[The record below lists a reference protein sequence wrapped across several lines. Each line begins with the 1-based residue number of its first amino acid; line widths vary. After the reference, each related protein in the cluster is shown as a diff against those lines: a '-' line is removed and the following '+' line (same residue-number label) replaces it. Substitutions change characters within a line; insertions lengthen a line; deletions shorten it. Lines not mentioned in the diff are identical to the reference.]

1 MRPLDE
7 LLTQTSLFAQ
17 LSAADRVQLA
27 RRAISRE
34 YQRGEFIAHYGDAW
48 PYLLLMEDGTVD
60 LLRESEEGRNLIVA
74 TLAPGD
80 VFWGLAF
87 FFEDAPCVITLQA
100 RDATCLY
107 LWSRDTLLP
116 FLLENGKAS
125 WELCRL
131 LVRRMQ
137 RASEIL
143 GELAFQPVVSRVARL
158 LLDHFKDADGDR
170 LKRDLT
176 LDEMAARAGTT
187 REMVCRALYNF
198 SDKGLIYITRTEF
211 QLTDKNGLAQLA
223 ERSQHQ

>member
-1 MRPLDE
+1 MKPSDE
-7 LLTQTSLFAQ
+7 LLTQTSLFVQ
-17 LSAADRVQLA
+17 LSIADRARLA
-27 RRAISRE
+27 RCAIPHE
-34 YQRGEFIAHYGDAW
+34 YQKSEFIAHYGHVW
-48 PYLLLMEDGTVD
+48 PYLLLVENGAID

-74 TLAPGD
+74 TLGPGE

-87 FFEDAPCVITLQA
+87 FFEEAPSVITLQA
-100 RDATCLY
+100 RDTTKLY

-116 FLLENGKAS
+116 FLLANGKAS

-131 LVRRMQ
+131 LVQRME

-143 GELAFQPVVSRVARL
+143 GELAFQPVVNRVARL
-158 LLDHFKDADGDR
+158 LLDHFKEAEGDR

-198 SDKGLIYITRTEF
+198 SDKGLIHITRTEF
-211 QLTDKNGLAQLA
+211 QLTDKNGLEQLA
-223 ERSQHQ
+223 EKAQR